1 LLAAEIAD
9 ARTRDFD
16 REDQERDG
24 EDTIRKGLYS
34 RCFRSQWAFPTS
46 RSIITQPDA
55 CDL

>member
-16 REDQERDG
+16 LEDQERDG
-24 EDTIRKGLYS
+24 EDTIRKGLDS